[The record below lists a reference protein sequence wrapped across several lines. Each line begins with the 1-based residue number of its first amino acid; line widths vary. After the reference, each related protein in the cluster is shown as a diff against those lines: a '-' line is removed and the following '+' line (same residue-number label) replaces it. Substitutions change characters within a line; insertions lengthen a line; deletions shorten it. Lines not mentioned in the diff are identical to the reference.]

1 MVISSGGGLGLGS
14 HCLGGVMKESSA
26 CHGVMEAHR
35 VMEPTV
41 EPLHSRKIHLRGGE
55 TAFLLLLLLACLLG
69 SLLQIAEPPSEGRV
83 AKNASHTP
91 RVWGG
96 FLGKME
102 IGRG

>member
-1 MVISSGGGLGLGS
+1 
-14 HCLGGVMKESSA
+14 MKESSA

-69 SLLQIAEPPSEGRV
+69 SLLQVAEPPSEGSV